1 MGTDRG
7 LVSSRGMREFA
18 PILGCTPIALPLFM
32 IWGPCYNWGSCQK
45 QEGRTCRGGVVFW
58 VDRMRGVMRKVWG
71 VRGVVTLCTLL
82 AVAVVLWQGTATT
95 RAQGPPPAPGDSEVG
110 AAHLS
115 PDGCSELIINGGF
128 EATDLHWGLAGSALP
143 PSYSTARSYA
153 GDRSLR
159 LGIVDSA
166 NLEASDN
173 LYQDIALPDSAQH
186 FTLSFHYWASHEDT
200 PGSDMQMLNIYEA
213 TTGVRL
219 AQPWARLSN
228 EQSWQF
234 ELIDLTHFRGRT
246 LRVEFG
252 VHNDGG
258 GGRTALYL
266 DEVSLL
272 ACEPDAT
279 PFVTPPATAAPQP
292 SGTPPPAATPQP
304 VTTPVPGGCVA
315 SDSLTNG
322 DFESVLDG
330 FSNWAVGESPN
341 PPVLANQPSGGAL
354 SLRLG
359 NPPGSGTQNIQSYSS
374 VRQLVQLPAG
384 ASSASLR
391 WNHLSRS
398 QEPATLNPALAS
410 DRQELILL
418 TSSLATEAILYRG
431 RAENAAWETMTVDLT
446 PYLNGSYYLYFNVF
460 NDGNGRRTWMF
471 LDDVQLL
478 VCYAN
483 AAAPSAGGS
492 AAGAQPQTSPSP
504 APTSSPTRES
514 AAAQPGSDPQTPAPD
529 AAQDS
534 EASATP
540 ALTARGTMIAVGVS
554 TPSSIIQRSRPAA
567 APAQVTDVTV
577 WQRFLRISQTA
588 QGQTFIFLLL
598 IVLVAV
604 GYLRFRGSGRPP
616 P

>member
-1 MGTDRG
+1 MPEEADVPRQDG
-7 LVSSRGMREFA
+7 F
-18 PILGCTPIALPLFM
+18 
-32 IWGPCYNWGSCQK
+32 Q
-45 QEGRTCRGGVVFW
+45 
-58 VDRMRGVMRKVWG
+58 VDRMRGVINKMQG
-71 VRGVVTLCTLL
+71 ARGIVSLCTLL
-82 AVAVVLWQGTATT
+82 AISLALWQGTATT
-95 RAQGPPPAPGDSEVG
+95 RAQGPPPSPGDDEAS

-128 EATDLHWGLAGSALP
+128 EATDLQWGLAGTALP
-143 PSYSTARSYA
+143 PSYSTAKAYA

-166 NLEASDN
+166 NLDASDS

-186 FTLSFHYWASHEDT
+186 FTLSFHFWASHEDA
-200 PGSDMQMLNIYEA
+200 PGSDMQLLDIYEA

-228 EQSWQF
+228 ERSWQF
-234 ELIDLTHFRGRT
+234 QLIDLTHFRGRT
-246 LRVEFG
+246 LRIEFG
-252 VHNDGG
+252 VHNDGS

-266 DEVSLL
+266 DDVSLL

-279 PFVTPPATAAPQP
+279 PFVTPFVTPSPTAPQP
-292 SGTPPPAATPQP
+292 GGTPSPAATPQP
-304 VTTPVPGGCVA
+304 VTTPVPDGCVA
-315 SDSLTNG
+315 SDTLTNG
-322 DFESVLDG
+322 DFEGVLDG
-330 FSNWAVGESPN
+330 QSNWAVGESPL
-341 PPVLANQPSGGAL
+341 PPILASQPSGGAL

-418 TSSLATEAILYRG
+418 TSSLATEAILFRS

-529 AAQDS
+529 AAQDT

-540 ALTARGTMIAVGVS
+540 ALTASGTMIAVGVS

>member
-1 MGTDRG
+1 MPQQD
-7 LVSSRGMREFA
+7 SF
-18 PILGCTPIALPLFM
+18 
-32 IWGPCYNWGSCQK
+32 Q
-45 QEGRTCRGGVVFW
+45 
-58 VDRMRGVMRKVWG
+58 VDRMRGLMSKVWRA
-71 VRGVVTLCTLL
+71 RGAVSLCTLL
-82 AVAVVLWQGTATT
+82 AVALILWQGTATT
-95 RAQGPPPAPGDSEVG
+95 RAQGPPPAPGEDELS

-128 EATDLHWGLAGSALP
+128 EATDLHWGLAGTALP
-143 PSYSTARSYA
+143 PSYSTAKAYA

-166 NLEASDN
+166 NQDASDN

-186 FTLSFHYWASHEDT
+186 FTLSFHFWASHEDA
-200 PGSDMQMLNIYEA
+200 PGSDMQLLNIYEA

-246 LRVEFG
+246 LRIEFG

-279 PFVTPPATAAPQP
+279 PFVTPPATATAPP
-292 SGTPPPAATPQP
+292 AGTPPPAATPQP

-315 SDSLTNG
+315 SDTLTNG
-322 DFESVLDG
+322 DFESVLDSQ
-330 FSNWAVGESPN
+330 SNWAVGESPV
-341 PPVLANQPSGGAL
+341 PPILASQPSGGAL

-398 QEPATLNPALAS
+398 QDPATLSPALAS

-418 TSSLATEAILYRG
+418 TSTLATEAILYRN

-446 PYLNGSYYLYFNVF
+446 PYLDGSYYLYFNVF

-478 VCYAN
+478 VCYATATAPGAGEG
-483 AAAPSAGGS
+483 AAS
-492 AAGAQPQTSPSP
+492 AQPQASPPP
-504 APTSSPTRES
+504 AATSSTTDES
-514 AAAQPGSDPQTPAPD
+514 AAAQPGSGPQTPAPD
-529 AAQDS
+529 ATQDA

-540 ALTARGTMIAVGVS
+540 ALAARGTMIAVGVS
-554 TPSSIIQRSRPAA
+554 TPSSIIQRSRPSA

-598 IVLVAV
+598 IVLIAI
-604 GYLRFRGSGRPP
+604 GYLRFRGSGGPP

>member
-1 MGTDRG
+1 MPRQ
-7 LVSSRGMREFA
+7 
-18 PILGCTPIALPLFM
+18 
-32 IWGPCYNWGSCQK
+32 GSF
-45 QEGRTCRGGVVFW
+45 R
-58 VDRMRGVMRKVWG
+58 VDRMRGVMSK
-71 VRGVVTLCTLL
+71 VRGARGAVSLCTLL
-82 AVAVVLWQGTATT
+82 AVALVLWQGTATT
-95 RAQGPPPAPGDSEVG
+95 RAEGPPPAPDNDEVS

-128 EATDLHWGLAGSALP
+128 EATDLHWGLAGTALP
-143 PSYSTARSYA
+143 PSYSTAKAYA

-166 NLEASDN
+166 NQDANDN

-186 FTLSFHYWASHEDT
+186 FTLSFHFWASHEDA
-200 PGSDMQMLNIYEA
+200 PGSDMQLLNIYEA

-246 LRVEFG
+246 LRIEFG
-252 VHNDGG
+252 VHNDGS

-279 PFVTPPATAAPQP
+279 PFVTPSATAPPA
-292 SGTPPPAATPQP
+292 GTPPPAATPQP

-315 SDSLTNG
+315 SDTLTNG
-322 DFESVLDG
+322 DFESVLDRQ
-330 FSNWAVGESPN
+330 SNWAVGESPV
-341 PPVLANQPSGGAL
+341 PPILASQPSGGAL

-398 QEPATLNPALAS
+398 QDPATLSPALAS

-418 TSSLATEAILYRG
+418 TSTLATEAILYRS
-431 RAENAAWETMTVDLT
+431 RAENATWETMTVDLT
-446 PYLNGSYYLYFNVF
+446 PYLGGAYYLYFNVF

-478 VCYAN
+478 VCYGN
-483 AAAPSAGGS
+483 ATAPSAGGD
-492 AAGAQPQTSPSP
+492 AASAQPQASAPP
-504 APTSSPTRES
+504 AATSSPTDES

-529 AAQDS
+529 AAQDA

-540 ALTARGTMIAVGVS
+540 ALAARGTMIAVGVS
-554 TPSSIIQRSRPAA
+554 TPSSIIQRSRPSA

-598 IVLVAV
+598 IVLVAI

-616 P
+616 L

>member
-1 MGTDRG
+1 
-7 LVSSRGMREFA
+7 MR
-18 PILGCTPIALPLFM
+18 PLLL
-32 IWGPCYNWGSCQK
+32 S
-45 QEGRTCRGGVVFW
+45 
-58 VDRMRGVMRKVWG
+58 
-71 VRGVVTLCTLL
+71 L
-82 AVAVVLWQGTATT
+82 AVALALWQGTMTAS
-95 RAQGPPPAPGDSEVG
+95 AQGPPPAPDEEAS

-128 EATDLHWGLAGSALP
+128 EATDLHWGLAGTALP
-143 PSYSTARSYA
+143 PSYSTAKAYA

-166 NLEASDN
+166 NQDASDN

-186 FTLSFHYWASHEDT
+186 FTLSFHFWASHEDA
-200 PGSDMQMLNIYEA
+200 PGSDMQLLNIYEA

-246 LRVEFG
+246 LRIEFG
-252 VHNDGG
+252 VHNDGS

-279 PFVTPPATAAPQP
+279 PFVTPPATAAPPQP

-315 SDSLTNG
+315 SDTLTNG

-330 FSNWAVGESPN
+330 RSNWAVGESPV
-341 PPVLANQPSGGAL
+341 PPIPASQPSGGAL

-398 QEPATLNPALAS
+398 QDPATLSPALAS

-418 TSSLATEAILYRG
+418 TSTLATEAILYRN

-446 PYLNGSYYLYFNVF
+446 PYLDGSYYLYFNVF

-483 AAAPSAGGS
+483 ATAPDADGGAAS
-492 AAGAQPQTSPSP
+492 AQPQASPSP
-504 APTSSPTRES
+504 AATSSPTDES

-529 AAQDS
+529 AAQDA

-540 ALTARGTMIAVGVS
+540 APDARGTMIAVGVS
-554 TPSSIIQRSRPAA
+554 TPSSIIQRSSPSG

-598 IVLVAV
+598 IVLVAI
-604 GYLRFRGSGRPP
+604 GYLRFRGSGGPP

>member
-1 MGTDRG
+1 M
-7 LVSSRGMREFA
+7 
-18 PILGCTPIALPLFM
+18 
-32 IWGPCYNWGSCQK
+32 
-45 QEGRTCRGGVVFW
+45 
-58 VDRMRGVMRKVWG
+58 
-71 VRGVVTLCTLL
+71 
-82 AVAVVLWQGTATT
+82 
-95 RAQGPPPAPGDSEVG
+95 
-110 AAHLS
+110 
-115 PDGCSELIINGGF
+115 PD
-128 EATDLHWGLAGSALP
+128 
-143 PSYSTARSYA
+143 
-153 GDRSLR
+153 
-159 LGIVDSA
+159 
-166 NLEASDN
+166 
-173 LYQDIALPDSAQH
+173 
-186 FTLSFHYWASHEDT
+186 
-200 PGSDMQMLNIYEA
+200 
-213 TTGVRL
+213 
-219 AQPWARLSN
+219 
-228 EQSWQF
+228 
-234 ELIDLTHFRGRT
+234 
-246 LRVEFG
+246 
-252 VHNDGG
+252 
-258 GGRTALYL
+258 
-266 DEVSLL
+266 
-272 ACEPDAT
+272 
-279 PFVTPPATAAPQP
+279 
-292 SGTPPPAATPQP
+292 
-304 VTTPVPGGCVA
+304 GCVA
-315 SDSLTNG
+315 SDTLTNG
-322 DFESVLDG
+322 DFEGVLDG
-330 FSNWAVGESPN
+330 QSNWAVGESPL
-341 PPVLANQPSGGAL
+341 PPILASQPSGGAL

-384 ASSASLR
+384 ASGASLR

-418 TSSLATEAILYRG
+418 TSSLATEAILYRS

-446 PYLNGSYYLYFNVF
+446 PYLDGSYYLYFNVF

-504 APTSSPTRES
+504 APTSSPTRAS

-529 AAQDS
+529 AQDS

>member
-1 MGTDRG
+1 MPEEADVPRQD
-7 LVSSRGMREFA
+7 SF
-18 PILGCTPIALPLFM
+18 
-32 IWGPCYNWGSCQK
+32 Q
-45 QEGRTCRGGVVFW
+45 
-58 VDRMRGVMRKVWG
+58 VDRMRGVINKMRG
-71 VRGVVTLCTLL
+71 ARGIVSLCTLL
-82 AVAVVLWQGTATT
+82 AISLALWQGTATT
-95 RAQGPPPAPGDSEVG
+95 RAQGPPPSPGDDEAS

-128 EATDLHWGLAGSALP
+128 EATDLQWGLAGTALP
-143 PSYSTARSYA
+143 PSYSTAKAYA

-166 NLEASDN
+166 NLDAGDS

-186 FTLSFHYWASHEDT
+186 FTLSFHFWASHEDA
-200 PGSDMQMLNIYEA
+200 PGSDMQRLDIYEA

-228 EQSWQF
+228 ERSWQF
-234 ELIDLTHFRGRT
+234 QLIDLTHFRGRT
-246 LRVEFG
+246 LRIEFG
-252 VHNDGG
+252 VHNDGS

-266 DEVSLL
+266 DDVSLL

-279 PFVTPPATAAPQP
+279 PFVTPSPTAPQP
-292 SGTPPPAATPQP
+292 GGTPSPGATPQP
-304 VTTPVPGGCVA
+304 VTTPVPDGCVA
-315 SDSLTNG
+315 SDTLTNG
-322 DFESVLDG
+322 DFEGVLDG
-330 FSNWAVGESPN
+330 QSNWVVGESPL
-341 PPVLANQPSGGAL
+341 PPILASQPSGGAL

-374 VRQLVQLPAG
+374 VRQLVRLPAG

-504 APTSSPTRES
+504 AATSSPTRDS

>member
-1 MGTDRG
+1 MLTSSVVHDLRAVLQLGFLSETGGTYVPRQ
-7 LVSSRGMREFA
+7 
-18 PILGCTPIALPLFM
+18 
-32 IWGPCYNWGSCQK
+32 GSF
-45 QEGRTCRGGVVFW
+45 R
-58 VDRMRGVMRKVWG
+58 VDRMRGVMSK
-71 VRGVVTLCTLL
+71 VRGARGAVSLCTLL
-82 AVAVVLWQGTATT
+82 AVALVLWQGTATM
-95 RAQGPPPAPGDSEVG
+95 RAEGPPPAPDNDEVS

-128 EATDLHWGLAGSALP
+128 EATDLHWGLAGTALP
-143 PSYSTARSYA
+143 PSYSTAKAYA

-166 NLEASDN
+166 NQDANDN

-186 FTLSFHYWASHEDT
+186 FTLSFHFWASHEDA
-200 PGSDMQMLNIYEA
+200 PGSDMQLLNIYEA

-246 LRVEFG
+246 LRIEFG
-252 VHNDGG
+252 VHNDGS

-279 PFVTPPATAAPQP
+279 PFVTPSATAPPA
-292 SGTPPPAATPQP
+292 GTPPPAATPQP

-315 SDSLTNG
+315 SDTLTNG

-330 FSNWAVGESPN
+330 QSNWAVGESPV
-341 PPVLANQPSGGAL
+341 PPILASQPSGGAL

-384 ASSASLR
+384 ALSASLR

-398 QEPATLNPALAS
+398 QDPPTFSPALAS

-418 TSSLATEAILYRG
+418 TSSLATEAILYRS

-446 PYLNGSYYLYFNVF
+446 PYLGGAYYLYFNVF

-483 AAAPSAGGS
+483 ATAPSAGGS
-492 AAGAQPQTSPSP
+492 AASAQPQASPPP
-504 APTSSPTRES
+504 AATSSPADES
-514 AAAQPGSDPQTPAPD
+514 AAAQPGSGSQTPAPD
-529 AAQDS
+529 AAQDA

-540 ALTARGTMIAVGVS
+540 ALAARGTMIAVGVS
-554 TPSSIIQRSRPAA
+554 TPSSIIQRSSPSA

-598 IVLVAV
+598 IVLVAI

-616 P
+616 L